1 MNKPTVLLVDDDI
14 DFVFA
19 NRSALEA
26 AGYQV
31 IVAHNGNDGMR
42 LARENQVDVAI
53 LDVMM
58 DTPEEGFILARNLR
72 KDEKTK
78 NIPLVML
85 TSVNE
90 VNRKAG
96 IHPGSQPAQRR
107 KNQEHP
113 AGNADLGQRSQPQSR
128 VSLQIHRWRPRRD
141 VASDRQIPR
150 QAHQASTTGRSRTP
164 FCALTRCRIS
174 RVGEAS

>member
-1 MNKPTVLLVDDDI
+1 MNKITVLLVDDDV

-19 NRSALEA
+19 NRTALEA

-31 IVAHNGNDGMR
+31 LTAHNGIEG
-42 LARENQVDVAI
+42 LKVARESHVDVAV

-58 DTPEEGFILARNLR
+58 DTPEEGFVLARNLR

-78 NIPLVML
+78 HIPLVML

-96 IHPGSQPAQRR
+96 YPYKFTDQDRDEMWLPIDKFLDKPV
-107 KNQEHP
+107 K
-113 AGNADLGQRSQPQSR
+113 PQQ
-128 VSLQIHRWRPRRD
+128 LAEAI
-141 VASDRQIPR
+141 
-150 QAHQASTTGRSRTP
+150 GP
-164 FCALTRCRIS
+164 FVR
-174 RVGEAS
+174 

>member
-14 DFVFA
+14 DFVIA
-19 NRSALEA
+19 NRTALEA

-42 LARENQVDVAI
+42 LARENQVDVAV

-58 DTPEEGFILARNLR
+58 DSPEEGFILARNLR

-78 NIPLVML
+78 GIPLLML

-96 IHPGSQPAQRR
+96 YPYKFTDHDRDEMWLPIDKFLDKPI
-107 KNQEHP
+107 K
-113 AGNADLGQRSQPQSR
+113 PQQ
-128 VSLQIHRWRPRRD
+128 L
-141 VASDRQIPR
+141 A
-150 QAHQASTTGRSRTP
+150 
-164 FCALTRCRIS
+164 
-174 RVGEAS
+174 EAVRAFVR